1 MILLKLSPFFAARQ
15 WLISSVVSQ
24 TIYKLYLDKLESKK
38 NGGSFFD
45 GLGTDVKRE
54 KLSIENNTV
63 EKEDLSWLEQL

>member
-1 MILLKLSPFFAARQ
+1 MGE
-15 WLISSVVSQ
+15 V
-24 TIYKLYLDKLESKK
+24 
-38 NGGSFFD
+38 FFD